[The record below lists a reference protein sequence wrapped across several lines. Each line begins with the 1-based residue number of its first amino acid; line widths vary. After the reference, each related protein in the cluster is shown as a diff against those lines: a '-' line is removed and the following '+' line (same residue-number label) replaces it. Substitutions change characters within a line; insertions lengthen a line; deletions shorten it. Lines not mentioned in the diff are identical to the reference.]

1 MTESAAGW
9 RSGFISGSSEDQMTE
24 TGPRQTWERKRRRSK
39 SMSVISPWGD
49 PFSAWTLGSGVPGP
63 VHWPPASRW
72 NLPALLF
79 LHTDTWTADA
89 LRQKHPLFLRFCLR
103 SVRVGIHYMKSCAD
117 PRSLSSLST
126 SLCFLSSFLL
136 FFLCFSH
143 FHLVESDL
151 AVFDHRYSHRPALIG
166 EYISK

>member
-9 RSGFISGSSEDQMTE
+9 RSGFISGSSEDQ
-24 TGPRQTWERKRRRSK
+24 TWERRRRRRSK
-39 SMSVISPWGD
+39 SMSVIYPWGD
-49 PFSAWTLGSGVPGP
+49 PFSAWTLGSGVP
-63 VHWPPASRW
+63 ARFTDL
-72 NLPALLF
+72 LPAGETCL

-89 LRQKHPLFLRFCLR
+89 SRQKHPLFLRFCLR

-117 PRSLSSLST
+117 PRSLSSLRT
-126 SLCFLSSFLL
+126 FLCFLYLLL